1 MHPHAAAADPSCDGR
16 LPVCVTVRSRDIVA
30 APRAA
35 HRCPTPRAH
44 QLPIAP
50 PAATA
55 AVRRTRQRR
64 VSRPLRVTPIAAPPP
79 APATSHRADA
89 DTSFAVAPPRATHRC
104 PTPRAHQ
111 RAILPMRRRHV
122 SWPLRVTPIAAP
134 SPAAATSH
142 PADAETPCVVAAP
155 RDAHLCPIPR
165 AHQRPIAPP
174 ATTAVDATEEAT
186 PCAGFS
192 SAEDTGCY
200 SLLHVTLIVRQKR
213 SAIMYSHSR
222 HLSSSYP

>member
-1 MHPHAAAADPSCDGR
+1 
-16 LPVCVTVRSRDIVA
+16 
-30 APRAA
+30 
-35 HRCPTPRAH
+35 
-44 QLPIAP
+44 
-50 PAATA
+50 
-55 AVRRTRQRR
+55 
-64 VSRPLRVTPIAAPPP
+64 
-79 APATSHRADA
+79 
-89 DTSFAVAPPRATHRC
+89 
-104 PTPRAHQ
+104 
-111 RAILPMRRRHV
+111 V

-134 SPAAATSH
+134 SATPATSH

-155 RDAHLCPIPR
+155 RDAHRCPIRRARHVPSCRRGDAVYGGPSACRPSLPHPPAPATSHPTDAETPCVVAAPREAHLCPIPR

-200 SLLHVTLIVRQKR
+200 SLLHVTLVVRQKR

-222 HLSSSYP
+222 HPSSSYP